1 MDNKK
6 LLIAIVGVL
15 AKKQIRCDSFSVV
28 EYPPALIQ
36 GGDEDGFWHRTFSLT
51 FTEILRDADFKKV
64 HEQKGGLFQ
73 TVYEQ
78 IRDEYNR
85 LTAHDFEMKETDE
98 GVEVK
103 TDWLE

>member
-1 MDNKK
+1 MDNEK
-6 LLIAIVGVL
+6 LLMAIVSVL
-15 AKKQIRCDSFSVV
+15 ARKQILCDSFVV
-28 EYPPALIQ
+28 EEIPPALIQ

-51 FTEILRDADFKKV
+51 FTEILRDADFKKAN
-64 HEQKGGLFQ
+64 EQKGRFQ

-85 LTAHDFEMKETDE
+85 RTAYDMEVKNTED

-103 TDWLE
+103 NELA

>member
-1 MDNKK
+1 MDNEK
-6 LLIAIVGVL
+6 LLMAIVKVL
-15 AKKQIRCDSFSVV
+15 ARKQILCDSFVV
-28 EYPPALIQ
+28 EEFSPALIQ

-51 FTEILRDADFKKV
+51 FTEILRDADFKKAN
-64 HEQKGGLFQ
+64 EQKGRFQ

-85 LTAHDFEMKETDE
+85 LTAYDMEVKNTED

-103 TDWLE
+103 TSWLE